1 MPTYKYILEPYLPG
15 GSTKTTCPNCHRKHC
30 FTHYIDA
37 LTRERL
43 HPSCGICDHKHSCSY
58 HYPPSA
64 YFHDHPS
71 TLPSLSPS
79 PSPSASPRSCGS
91 QRSCA
96 SHRSCGFS
104 RSSSSSLASPR
115 SCGVRHSSSVSP
127 STLDSSLLS
136 LSHHPTSTFYLWL
149 LTILPPAPLLASFH
163 AYHLGATHD
172 GGVIFWQIDIHNRVR
187 TGHIMHYGT
196 DGHRTGTQ
204 NWTHAILKQRRQL
217 PPQWTLSQCFF
228 GEHLLPLRP
237 EATVCLVESEKT
249 AFICSVLYPE
259 YIWLATCSCSGL
271 NAQKATV
278 LQGRRVIIYPD
289 SGELTKWRAIMLT
302 TQGIRY
308 SFVEDLERY
317 LPNTDLIDLLFHEA
331 QLKD

>member
-15 GSTKTTCPNCHRKHC
+15 GSTKGECPACKRKKC

-43 HPSCGICDHKHSCSY
+43 DPSCGICDHKNSCSY

-64 YFHDHPS
+64 FFRDHPSAYFRDHPSTYFRDHPS

-79 PSPSASPRSCGS
+79 APASP
-91 QRSCA
+91 
-96 SHRSCGFS
+96 RSCGFS
-104 RSSSSSLASPR
+104 RSSSLSGTL
-115 SCGVRHSSSVSP
+115 SP
-127 STLDSSLLS
+127 SLLAG
-136 LSHHPTSTFYLWL
+136 SHHPTSTFYLWL
-149 LTILPPAPLLASFH
+149 LTKLPAAPLLASYH

-172 GGVIFWQIDIHNRVR
+172 GGVIFWQIDTHHRIR
-187 TGHIMHYGT
+187 TGHIMHYGP

-217 PPQWTLSQCFF
+217 PPDWTLSQCFF
-228 GEHLLPLRP
+228 GEPLLPLRP

-271 NAQKATV
+271 NAQKAAV
-278 LQGRRVIIYPD
+278 LQGRRVVIYPD
-289 SGELTKWRAIMLT
+289 SGMLTKWRTIMLT

-317 LPNTDLIDLLFHEA
+317 PPNTDLIDLLFHEA
-331 QLKD
+331 ITLTDRQFD

>member
-43 HPSCGICDHKHSCSY
+43 DPSCGICDHKNSCSY

-71 TLPSLSPS
+71 TLPSLSTS
-79 PSPSASPRSCGS
+79 PSSAPT
-91 QRSCA
+91 
-96 SHRSCGFS
+96 
-104 RSSSSSLASPR
+104 SPR
-115 SCGVRHSSSVSP
+115 SCGVRHSSPSSP
-127 STLDSSLLS
+127 STLSPSLLAD
-136 LSHHPTSTFYLWL
+136 SHHPTSTFYLWL
-149 LTILPPAPLLASFH
+149 LTILPPAPLLASYH

-172 GGVIFWQIDIHNRVR
+172 GGVIFWQIDTHNRIR

-196 DGHRTGTQ
+196 DGHRTGTH

-271 NAQKATV
+271 NAQKAAV

-308 SFVEDLERY
+308 SFVEDLEGY